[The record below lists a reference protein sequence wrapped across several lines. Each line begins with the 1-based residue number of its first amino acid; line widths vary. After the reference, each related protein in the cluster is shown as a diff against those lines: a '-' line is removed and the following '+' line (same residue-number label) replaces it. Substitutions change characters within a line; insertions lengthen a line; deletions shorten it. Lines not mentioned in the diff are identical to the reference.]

1 MDFLM
6 NYHDV
11 DFQWGNHD
19 IVWMGAATGNW
30 ACITNVLQNE
40 Y

>member
-6 NYHDV
+6 DYHNV

-19 IVWMGAATGNW
+19 IVWMGAANREIGH
-30 ACITNVLQNE
+30 VLQM